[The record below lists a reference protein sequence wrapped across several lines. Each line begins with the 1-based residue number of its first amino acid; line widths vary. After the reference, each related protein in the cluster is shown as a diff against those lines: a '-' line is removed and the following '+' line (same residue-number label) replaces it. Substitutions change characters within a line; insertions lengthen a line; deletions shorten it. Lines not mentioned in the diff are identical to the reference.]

1 MLWLRCPVLALAL
14 VCGFGSGVWPEA
26 AKGDG
31 KVDLNTASFAELR
44 ALPGMGDEY
53 ARRVIRFRPY
63 TAKNQLATKGV
74 LPVAE
79 YERIQALVVAHRSRQ
94 LAAEK

>member
-1 MLWLRCPVLALAL
+1 MLLARVLFA
-14 VCGFGSGVWPEA
+14 VVVA
-26 AKGDG
+26 AATVPGTHTASDDG

-63 TAKNQLATKGV
+63 TAKNQLATRGV
-74 LPVAE
+74 LPEAE
-79 YERIQALVVAHRSRQ
+79 YERIQDVVVAHRSR
-94 LAAEK
+94 LTPSKKIS